1 MMEVVVTT
9 GALRR
14 VNFSQ
19 FITTNKLTPGFLQAT
34 LPVTRPTVSE
44 H

>member
-9 GALRR
+9 GA
-14 VNFSQ
+14 F
-19 FITTNKLTPGFLQAT
+19 TTNKLTPGFLQAT